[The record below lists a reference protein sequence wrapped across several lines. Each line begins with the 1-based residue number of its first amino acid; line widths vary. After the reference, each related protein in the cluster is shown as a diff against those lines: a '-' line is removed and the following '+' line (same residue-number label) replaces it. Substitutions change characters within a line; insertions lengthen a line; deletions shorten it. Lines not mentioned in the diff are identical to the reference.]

1 MSRGYLTEIVS
12 ASRRCSFETDMRQH
26 AAFPVFC
33 VKPTTENPVT
43 VGRFACYVNSLVYNF
58 LIFGYHCLMNQDVP
72 KAQRRADSIR
82 ETLEQLIITG
92 EFSDGDRLDETRLS
106 ERFSVSRTPF
116 REALQML
123 AASGLLELIP
133 RRGAY
138 VRHPGIVELVQMF
151 EVMAELEGM
160 CGRLAARRLTNDDLA
175 ALKKAATACETA
187 LETGD
192 ADAYYRENEDFHN
205 LLYAASG
212 NGFLASE
219 ARRLQKRL
227 QPFRRMQLHV
237 RGRMKQSMAEHR
249 KILVALELGDA
260 AAAETELQDHI
271 AIQGEK
277 FNDLMAQY
285 HRSITRHPD

>member
-1 MSRGYLTEIVS
+1 MDDD
-12 ASRRCSFETDMRQH
+12 A
-26 AAFPVFC
+26 
-33 VKPTTENPVT
+33 
-43 VGRFACYVNSLVYNF
+43 
-58 LIFGYHCLMNQDVP
+58 P
-72 KAQRRADSIR
+72 KVQRRADHIR
-82 ETLEQLIITG
+82 ETLEHLIITG

-106 ERFSVSRTPF
+106 RRFAVSRTPL

-160 CGRLAARRLTNDDLA
+160 CGRLAARRLTDDDLT
-175 ALKKAATACETA
+175 ALKNAAAACEAA

-192 ADAYYRENEDFHN
+192 ADSYYRENERFHT
-205 LLYAASG
+205 LLYVASG

-227 QPFRRMQLHV
+227 QPFRRMQLRV
-237 RGRMKQSMAEHR
+237 RGRMAQSMAEHR
-249 KILVALELGDA
+249 RILAALERGDA
-260 AAAETELQDHI
+260 ARAQAELQGHI
-271 AIQGEK
+271 AVQGEK
-277 FNDLMAQY
+277 FNDFMAHY
-285 HRSITRHPD
+285 DRANGKAVVTL